1 MFNKAL
7 IAIAAT
13 VLTLGANAQTS
24 WSEQRIGDMTFGS
37 DSEGNTWSEQR
48 IGDMTFGSGS
58 KGNTWSEQRI
68 GDE

>member
-24 WSEQRIGDMTFGS
+24 WTEQRIGDMTFGS

-48 IGDMTFGSGS
+48 IGD
-58 KGNTWSEQRI
+58 E
-68 GDE
+68 